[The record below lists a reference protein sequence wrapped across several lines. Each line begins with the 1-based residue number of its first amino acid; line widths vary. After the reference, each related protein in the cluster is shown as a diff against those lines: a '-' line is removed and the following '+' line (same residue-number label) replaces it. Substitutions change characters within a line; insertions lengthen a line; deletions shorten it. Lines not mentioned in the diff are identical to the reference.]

1 MQEQENQSGI
11 QKLQEKIN
19 QALNMGGEKR
29 IERQHS
35 LGRLTA
41 RERIQ
46 KLLDPKTFYEV
57 GQLANSDLPEAKD
70 KTPADG
76 KVCGYGEIDGR
87 QVGITADDATV
98 MAGAGGR
105 IGYQK
110 EFKVHIKAHQKGF
123 PSIHLGD
130 GGGARIPDIMG
141 ATGMMTF
148 TYDVLSEPRDRKSP
162 KITAIMGEC
171 YGGPTWEA
179 AASDIVVQVKGSTM
193 AVTGPPVLEVATGEK
208 IDAQSLGGWKIHAEK
223 TGIVDFF
230 AEDDADC
237 LRIIK
242 KILSYLP
249 SNADEL
255 PTRLASDTGKNFRQE
270 RLLNI
275 LPENTKM
282 SYNAH
287 EILEIIFDKGSLLE
301 LKPYYDGS
309 LITSLARLDGQVVGV
324 LANNPRVTAGA
335 MGPGA
340 CEKAIS
346 FITLCDSYHIPLIFL
361 HDTPGFFVS
370 KAAEER
376 KMPLQ
381 IMNFIKALHYS
392 TVPRLSLILRRSYGM
407 AHCNMV
413 GARMGA
419 DFLLAWPSA
428 DVSFMSPEVAANVVM
443 GRKLMQAPNPEEA
456 YQNFMVEMAQMNA
469 PWEAAAQNLIDKII
483 DPRDTRQELCQALK
497 FAQGNSNQKYSK
509 RLLKSWPKI
518 L

>member
-1 MQEQENQSGI
+1 MNQEDPQGI
-11 QKLQEKIN
+11 EKLEQKIN
-19 QALNMGGEKR
+19 TALEMGGQQR

-46 KLLDPKTFYEV
+46 KLLDKNTFYEV
-57 GQLANSDLPEAKD
+57 GQLAHSDLEEAKD

-76 KVCGYGEIDGR
+76 KVCGYGEIEGK

-105 IGYQK
+105 IGYEK
-110 EFKVHIKAHQKGF
+110 EFKVHVFAYQKGF

-162 KITAIMGEC
+162 KITTIMGEC

-179 AASDIVVQVKGSTM
+179 AASDIVIQVKGSTM

-208 IDAQSLGGWKIHAEK
+208 VDAQSLGGWKVHAEK

-230 AEDDADC
+230 AEDDLDC
-237 LRIIK
+237 LRLIRQV
-242 KILSYLP
+242 LSYLP
-249 SNADEL
+249 SNAQEL
-255 PTRLASDTGKNFRQE
+255 PPTLKPDMTKNFRQE
-270 RLLNI
+270 RLLHV

-282 SYNAH
+282 SYDAH
-287 EILEIIFDKGSLLE
+287 EILEIIFDTGSLLE
-301 LKPYYDGS
+301 LKPFYDGS
-309 LITSLARLDGQVVGV
+309 LITSLARLEGQVVGV
-324 LANNPRVTAGA
+324 FANNPKITAGA

-346 FITLCDSYHIPLIFL
+346 FITLCDSYNIPLIFL

-392 TVPRLSLILRRSYGM
+392 TVPRLSVILRRSYGM

-443 GRKLMQAPNPEEA
+443 GRKLQQAPNPEEA
-456 YQNFMVEMAQMNA
+456 YQAFMAEMAQMNA
-469 PWEAAAQNLIDKII
+469 PWEAAGRNLIDKII
-483 DPRDTRQELCQALK
+483 DPRDTRTELIQALK
-497 FAQGNSNQKYSK
+497 FAGRDKFSK
-509 RLLKSWPKI
+509 RLMKSWPKI